1 MKQCKNV
8 SDGTLTWYVCRLV
21 FFFLFFSV
29 HEFVVGPVKKRKKG
43 PVLDTRGSE
52 MLNVSFLFS
61 MSSVDTLRG
70 GACVCVATC

>member
-1 MKQCKNV
+1 M
-8 SDGTLTWYVCRLV
+8 
-21 FFFLFFSV
+21 
-29 HEFVVGPVKKRKKG
+29 GPVKKEKKG

>member
-21 FFFLFFSV
+21 FFFLFFLSMNLSWDLS
-29 HEFVVGPVKKRKKG
+29 KREKKG

-61 MSSVDTLRG
+61 MSSVDMLRG